1 MSVRLLRGRGSVRHR
16 LQQKPQ
22 RQATLHVVAWLDRC
36 DNGGCRRAAVARR
49 TSAPLSQTGQRL
61 VAGQTEALPRHLR
74 VTHVPAGQL
83 QLVPR
88 TVFVV
93 VQHQRERVRVV
104 PGRPLP
110 GSVRSGRYESGD
122 EHLHGPETSAVLKQT
137 FKLSKQVHLK

>member
-1 MSVRLLRGRGSVRHR
+1 MSEPLLRDRGSVRHR

-22 RQATLHVVAWLDRC
+22 RQAALHLVARVGRC
-36 DNGGCRRAAVARR
+36 DHGGGRRAAVARR
-49 TSAPLSQTGQRL
+49 TSAPLHQTGQRL
-61 VAGQTEALPRHLR
+61 VSGQTEALPRHLR

-83 QLVPR
+83 QPVPR

-93 VQHQRERVRVV
+93 VQRRRERVRVV

-122 EHLHGPETSAVLKQT
+122 ERLHGPETSAVLKHT
-137 FKLSKQVHLK
+137 F